1 MTIIDLS
8 HIDSFDWDAGNLVKN
23 VIGHAVSNKESE
35 EVIFNRPVFFFE
47 DEKHSL
53 VEQRFLALGR
63 SNVGRL
69 LTIIFTVRESKIRVI
84 SARDM
89 HRKERGTYEKLQK
102 NT

>member
-8 HIDSFDWDAGNLVKN
+8 HIDSFDWDAGNRVKN

-35 EVIFNRPVFFFE
+35 EAIFNRPVFFFE

-69 LTIIFTVRESKIRVI
+69 LTIVFTVRESKIRVI

-89 HRKERGTYEKLQK
+89 HKKERLVYENLQK
-102 NT
+102 NS